1 MDILNNNNLNWHTYT
16 DLSDPRYP
24 IDYADAVLSVSEDGR
39 LEIVVKWQPNS
50 FCHFHHHTA
59 DASSVILQG
68 ELIVIDVDP
77 ITGEELGQATRAV
90 GDFRHK
96 GPGDVHREQAGPEGA
111 LVLFTIFAPE
121 GKIAEALDEERNVI
135 SVSTIPKI
143 IAKRAPSTA

>member
-77 ITGEELGQATRAV
+77 IRGGELGQATELSAIFV
-90 GDFRHK
+90 IK
-96 GPGDVHREQAGPEGA
+96 VREMYTENRLGQ
-111 LVLFTIFAPE
+111 
-121 GKIAEALDEERNVI
+121 
-135 SVSTIPKI
+135 
-143 IAKRAPSTA
+143 RAPWCFLLFLRPREK

>member
-77 ITGEELGQATRAV
+77 ITARNWVKQPELSAIFVIKVREMYTENRLGQ
-90 GDFRHK
+90 
-96 GPGDVHREQAGPEGA
+96 
-111 LVLFTIFAPE
+111 
-121 GKIAEALDEERNVI
+121 
-135 SVSTIPKI
+135 
-143 IAKRAPSTA
+143 RAPWCFLLFLHPREK